1 MHRTAL
7 LFGLICFILAA
18 AGSYFGA
25 IHAVDRFE
33 RATEEKLEKT
43 MFLTGNEW
51 SNIRANGLRLH
62 LTGLAPNESARFELI
77 KSLGKLVEASRLR
90 DEITLLEEENL
101 IPPKFSL
108 EALRN
113 DDRISLIGLIP
124 KNSGRKN
131 ILSTVN
137 NISSEIKITDMLEE
151 VDYQIPE
158 NWKKSLN
165 FGLESLSSLN
175 RSKVSIS
182 GENVVISAITDSQDE
197 RSRFERM
204 LLKNQPTGIK
214 LTLNISAPR
223 PVISPFTIR
232 FSKEEDNI
240 RLDNCSADT
249 KNTEAKILK
258 AAKLAGM
265 LKPRNC
271 KIGLGVPTPDWA
283 DAVRMSIEAVVE
295 LGNGSLTFTDSDISL
310 IASPDT
316 SQKIFDNVIGKLE
329 NDLPGLFSLSAILP
343 EKKAL
348 DGETGEVFIPD
359 FTATISPEGSV
370 QLRGRLPSN
379 ISRDAVEAYAKS
391 LFVGKTVYVQTRL
404 DSNLPDGWPMRVLG
418 GLEALGQLNYGVVI
432 VEPDEIKISGV
443 SGSKETA
450 GKISRILSVRVGSKG
465 IYKISAKY
473 NEKFAPKPKIK
484 SARLCESEINTI
496 ISNTKIRF
504 EPGKVVLNDNNFTVI
519 KLIADVLRTCPEA
532 KFEIQGHTDSSGS
545 EELNQNLSQSRAE
558 AVLFELLNRRVLTSG
573 ISAKGYGSISP
584 IADNKTE
591 EGREINRRIEIKLVE
606 ETTKQTQIKLMKK
619 NKRGIL

>member
-151 VDYQIPE
+151 VDYPIPE

-165 FGLESLSSLN
+165 L
-175 RSKVSIS
+175 
-182 GENVVISAITDSQDE
+182 
-197 RSRFERM
+197 SRFERM

-348 DGETGEVFIPD
+348 DGETG
-359 FTATISPEGSV
+359 
-370 QLRGRLPSN
+370 
-379 ISRDAVEAYAKS
+379 VEAYAKS

-504 EPGKVVLNDNNFTVI
+504 EPGKVVLND
-519 KLIADVLRTCPEA
+519 D
-532 KFEIQGHTDSSGS
+532 IQGHTDSSGS

-606 ETTKQTQIKLMKK
+606 ETTKT
-619 NKRGIL
+619 NSN

>member
-1 MHRTAL
+1 
-7 LFGLICFILAA
+7 
-18 AGSYFGA
+18 
-25 IHAVDRFE
+25 
-33 RATEEKLEKT
+33 
-43 MFLTGNEW
+43 
-51 SNIRANGLRLH
+51 
-62 LTGLAPNESARFELI
+62 
-77 KSLGKLVEASRLR
+77 
-90 DEITLLEEENL
+90 
-101 IPPKFSL
+101 
-108 EALRN
+108 
-113 DDRISLIGLIP
+113 
-124 KNSGRKN
+124 
-131 ILSTVN
+131 
-137 NISSEIKITDMLEE
+137 
-151 VDYQIPE
+151 
-158 NWKKSLN
+158 
-165 FGLESLSSLN
+165 
-175 RSKVSIS
+175 
-182 GENVVISAITDSQDE
+182 
-197 RSRFERM
+197 
-204 LLKNQPTGIK
+204 
-214 LTLNISAPR
+214 
-223 PVISPFTIR
+223 
-232 FSKEEDNI
+232 
-240 RLDNCSADT
+240 
-249 KNTEAKILK
+249 
-258 AAKLAGM
+258 
-265 LKPRNC
+265 
-271 KIGLGVPTPDWA
+271 LGVPTPDWA

-404 DSNLPDGWPMRVLG
+404 DPNLPDGWPMRVLG

-432 VEPDEIKISGV
+432 VEPNEIKISGV

-504 EPGKVVLNDNNFTVI
+504 EPGKVVLNDDNFTVI

-606 ETTKQTQIKLMKK
+606 ETTKT
-619 NKRGIL
+619 NSN

>member
-1 MHRTAL
+1 MHRIAL

-18 AGSYFGA
+18 VGSYFGA
-25 IHAVDRFE
+25 IHTVNRFE
-33 RATEEKLEKT
+33 KSTEAELEQK
-43 MFLTGNEW
+43 MFLEGTDWG
-51 SNIRANGLRLH
+51 NIRANGLRLH
-62 LTGLAPNESARFELI
+62 LTGLAPNETARFDLI
-77 KSLGKLVEASRLR
+77 KSLGRLVEASRIR

-124 KNSGRKN
+124 KNSGRNN
-131 ILSTVN
+131 ILSTIN
-137 NISSEIKITDMLEE
+137 GISDEIKITDMLEE
-151 VDYQIPE
+151 VDYPMPA
-158 NWKKSLN
+158 NWKKSLG
-165 FGLESLSSLN
+165 FGLNSLSTLP

-182 GENVVISAITDSQDE
+182 EEAVIISAITDSQNE
-197 RSRFERM
+197 RSKFERI
-204 LLKNQPTGIK
+204 LLKDQPTGIK

-232 FSKEEDNI
+232 FSKENDKI

-249 KNTEAKILK
+249 KSTELKILK
-258 AAKLAGM
+258 AAKSAGM
-265 LKPRNC
+265 LKSGNC
-271 KIGLGVPTPDWA
+271 DIGLGVPTPDWA
-283 DAVRMSIEAVVE
+283 EAVKMSIEAIVE
-295 LGNGSLTFTDSDISL
+295 LGSGSITFTDSDISL
-310 IASPDT
+310 IASSTT
-316 SQKIFDNVIGKLE
+316 SQKTFDNVIGKLE

-343 EKKAL
+343 DKRTL
-348 DGETGEVFIPD
+348 NGETGKLFIPD

-379 ISRDAVEAYAKS
+379 ISKKAVEAYAKS
-391 LFVGKTVYVQTRL
+391 LFVGKNVYVQTRL
-404 DSNLPDGWPMRVLG
+404 DPNLPDGWPMRVLG
-418 GLEALGQLNYGVVI
+418 GLEALGQLNYGVLI
-432 VEPDEIKISGV
+432 VEPNEIKINGV
-443 SGSKETA
+443 SGDKGAT

-465 IYKISAKY
+465 IYKISTKY

-484 SARLCESEINTI
+484 SAKLCESEINTI

-504 EPGKVVLNDNNFTVI
+504 EPGKVVINDENINVI
-519 KLIADVLRTCPEA
+519 KLVADVLRTCPEA
-532 KFEIQGHTDSSGS
+532 RFEIQGHTDSSGS

-591 EGREINRRIEIKLVE
+591 EGREINRRIEIKL
-606 ETTKQTQIKLMKK
+606 L
-619 NKRGIL
+619 R

>member
-151 VDYQIPE
+151 VDYPIPE

-432 VEPDEIKISGV
+432 VEPDEIKISA
-443 SGSKETA
+443 S
-450 GKISRILSVRVGSKG
+450 LDL
-465 IYKISAKY
+465 
-473 NEKFAPKPKIK
+473 
-484 SARLCESEINTI
+484 LC
-496 ISNTKIRF
+496 
-504 EPGKVVLNDNNFTVI
+504 
-519 KLIADVLRTCPEA
+519 
-532 KFEIQGHTDSSGS
+532 QH
-545 EELNQNLSQSRAE
+545 
-558 AVLFELLNRRVLTSG
+558 
-573 ISAKGYGSISP
+573 GY
-584 IADNKTE
+584 
-591 EGREINRRIEIKLVE
+591 
-606 ETTKQTQIKLMKK
+606 
-619 NKRGIL
+619 

>member
-151 VDYQIPE
+151 VDYPIPE

-271 KIGLGVPTPDWA
+271 KIGLGVPTPD
-283 DAVRMSIEAVVE
+283 D
-295 LGNGSLTFTDSDISL
+295 
-310 IASPDT
+310 
-316 SQKIFDNVIGKLE
+316 
-329 NDLPGLFSLSAILP
+329 
-343 EKKAL
+343 
-348 DGETGEVFIPD
+348 
-359 FTATISPEGSV
+359 
-370 QLRGRLPSN
+370 
-379 ISRDAVEAYAKS
+379 
-391 LFVGKTVYVQTRL
+391 
-404 DSNLPDGWPMRVLG
+404 
-418 GLEALGQLNYGVVI
+418 
-432 VEPDEIKISGV
+432 
-443 SGSKETA
+443 
-450 GKISRILSVRVGSKG
+450 
-465 IYKISAKY
+465 
-473 NEKFAPKPKIK
+473 
-484 SARLCESEINTI
+484 
-496 ISNTKIRF
+496 
-504 EPGKVVLNDNNFTVI
+504 NFTVI

-606 ETTKQTQIKLMKK
+606 ETTKT
-619 NKRGIL
+619 NSN

>member
-151 VDYQIPE
+151 VDYPIPE

-404 DSNLPDGWPMRVLG
+404 DPNLPDGWPMRVLG

-432 VEPDEIKISGV
+432 V
-443 SGSKETA
+443 
-450 GKISRILSVRVGSKG
+450 
-465 IYKISAKY
+465 
-473 NEKFAPKPKIK
+473 
-484 SARLCESEINTI
+484 
-496 ISNTKIRF
+496 
-504 EPGKVVLNDNNFTVI
+504 
-519 KLIADVLRTCPEA
+519 
-532 KFEIQGHTDSSGS
+532 
-545 EELNQNLSQSRAE
+545 
-558 AVLFELLNRRVLTSG
+558 
-573 ISAKGYGSISP
+573 
-584 IADNKTE
+584 
-591 EGREINRRIEIKLVE
+591 
-606 ETTKQTQIKLMKK
+606 
-619 NKRGIL
+619 

>member
-77 KSLGKLVEASRLR
+77 KSLGKIVEASRLR

-151 VDYQIPE
+151 VDYPIPE

-249 KNTEAKILK
+249 KNAEAKILK

-316 SQKIFDNVIGKLE
+316 SQK
-329 NDLPGLFSLSAILP
+329 
-343 EKKAL
+343 
-348 DGETGEVFIPD
+348 
-359 FTATISPEGSV
+359 
-370 QLRGRLPSN
+370 N
-379 ISRDAVEAYAKS
+379 I
-391 LFVGKTVYVQTRL
+391 
-404 DSNLPDGWPMRVLG
+404 
-418 GLEALGQLNYGVVI
+418 
-432 VEPDEIKISGV
+432 
-443 SGSKETA
+443 
-450 GKISRILSVRVGSKG
+450 
-465 IYKISAKY
+465 
-473 NEKFAPKPKIK
+473 
-484 SARLCESEINTI
+484 
-496 ISNTKIRF
+496 
-504 EPGKVVLNDNNFTVI
+504 
-519 KLIADVLRTCPEA
+519 
-532 KFEIQGHTDSSGS
+532 
-545 EELNQNLSQSRAE
+545 
-558 AVLFELLNRRVLTSG
+558 
-573 ISAKGYGSISP
+573 
-584 IADNKTE
+584 
-591 EGREINRRIEIKLVE
+591 
-606 ETTKQTQIKLMKK
+606 
-619 NKRGIL
+619 

>member
-1 MHRTAL
+1 MHRIAL

-25 IHAVDRFE
+25 IQAVDRFE
-33 RATEEKLEKT
+33 KATEKKLEQK
-43 MFLTGNEW
+43 MFISGNDW
-51 SNIRANGLRLH
+51 GNIRANGLRLH
-62 LTGLAPNESARFELI
+62 LTGLAPNESARFDLL
-77 KSLGKLVEASRLR
+77 KSLGKLVEASRIR

-124 KNSGRKN
+124 KNSGRTN

-151 VDYQIPE
+151 VDYPIPA

-165 FGLESLSSLN
+165 FGLESLSSLK
-175 RSKVSIS
+175 RSKVSIT
-182 GENVVISAITDSQDE
+182 GETVVISAITDSQNE
-197 RSRFERM
+197 RSKFERM
-204 LLKNQPTGIK
+204 LLKKQPPGIK

-232 FSKEEDNI
+232 FSKENNKI

-249 KNTEAKILK
+249 KNTESKILK

-265 LKPRNC
+265 LKPGSC
-271 KIGLGVPTPDWA
+271 DIGLGVPTPDWA
-283 DAVRMSIEAVVE
+283 EAVSMSIEAVVE

-310 IASPDT
+310 IASPNT
-316 SQKIFDNVIGKLE
+316 SQKTFDNVIGKLE
-329 NDLPGLFSLSAILP
+329 NNLPGLFSLSAILP
-343 EKKAL
+343 EK
-348 DGETGEVFIPD
+348 DTINGETGETFIPD

-379 ISRDAVEAYAKS
+379 ISKDAVEAYAKS

-404 DSNLPDGWPMRVLG
+404 DPNLPDGWPMRVLG
-418 GLEALGQLNYGVVI
+418 GLEALGELNYGVLI
-432 VEPDEIKISGV
+432 VEPKEIKISGV
-443 SGSKETA
+443 SGNKEAT

-465 IYKISAKY
+465 IYKISTKY
-473 NEKFAPKPKIK
+473 NEKFAPKPKVK

-504 EPGKVVLNDNNFTVI
+504 EPGKVIINDDNLTVI
-519 KLIADVLRTCPEA
+519 KSIADVLRTCPEA

-591 EGREINRRIEIKLVE
+591 EGREINRRIEIKLLV
-606 ETTKQTQIKLMKK
+606 ETTKDTNKVNKK
-619 NKRGIL
+619 D

>member
-151 VDYQIPE
+151 VDYPIPE

-418 GLEALGQLNYGVVI
+418 GLEALGQ
-432 VEPDEIKISGV
+432 
-443 SGSKETA
+443 
-450 GKISRILSVRVGSKG
+450 RIM
-465 IYKISAKY
+465 
-473 NEKFAPKPKIK
+473 
-484 SARLCESEINTI
+484 
-496 ISNTKIRF
+496 
-504 EPGKVVLNDNNFTVI
+504 VL
-519 KLIADVLRTCPEA
+519 L
-532 KFEIQGHTDSSGS
+532 
-545 EELNQNLSQSRAE
+545 
-558 AVLFELLNRRVLTSG
+558 
-573 ISAKGYGSISP
+573 
-584 IADNKTE
+584 
-591 EGREINRRIEIKLVE
+591 
-606 ETTKQTQIKLMKK
+606 
-619 NKRGIL
+619 